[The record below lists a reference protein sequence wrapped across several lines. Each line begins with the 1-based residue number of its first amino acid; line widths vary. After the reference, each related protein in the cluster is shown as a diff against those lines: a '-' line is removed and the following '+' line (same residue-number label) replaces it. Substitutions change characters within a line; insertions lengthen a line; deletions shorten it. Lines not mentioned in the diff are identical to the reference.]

1 MPSYRA
7 TEPGFFG
14 GALYAPDSKRE
25 IVTTEK
31 PLKPVPSWLKPIG
44 ETKETAAERKAREA
58 AEAAALKAKKAE
70 DEKAAKDV
78 DFTNGANGSKVE
90 TLK

>member
-25 IVTTEK
+25 IVTTDK
-31 PLKPVPSWLKPIG
+31 PLKPVPSWLKLID
-44 ETKETAAERKAREA
+44 ETTETAKERKAREA
-58 AEAAALKAKKAE
+58 AEAAALKQQ
-70 DEKAAKDV
+70 KAADKQSTDAV
-78 DFTNGANGSKVE
+78 DFSGASPGVE